1 MLFIKKKGFT
11 MVNGK
16 LKQKFN
22 IEMKKTNEGYNI
34 IGYDNNK
41 LIHKSVRYNK
51 KINKTKNKSKN
62 KSKNKKLKVKK

>member
-16 LKQKFN
+16 LKEKFN

-34 IGYDNNK
+34 IGYNNNK

-51 KINKTKNKSKN
+51 KSKIKTKKTKT
-62 KSKNKKLKVKK
+62 KKTKTKKTKK